1 MCIRDSIN
9 AEYGEPRFTSCLS
22 AWMSVSPDRVAAP
35 IPNNARADT
44 GRREEVSDSRN
55 TRMGDSIVSL
65 EASLH
70 SAEQSLKKE
79 KTRREHMER
88 LATTAVPHSPIDGPS
103 AVKNA
108 RVSVGTMLAINQLGT
123 QSRVRCV
130 VALLVCEKMT
140 GGLLIMRS
148 ASRQWRSI
156 DARRTSARN
165 LRLV

>member
-123 QSRVRCV
+123 QSRVRG
-130 VALLVCEKMT
+130 APDHEECEPAVEEHRCPKNKCKELEV
-140 GGLLIMRS
+140 GVRCE
-148 ASRQWRSI
+148 R
-156 DARRTSARN
+156 
-165 LRLV
+165 